1 MRTGAVMRDTPRGYT
16 LLEVMLVCGLL
27 ALLAAAALPFWLP
40 RRDQQQILAESLR
53 LQAYLLTLREQ
64 AFRSNGVRHILL
76 RRGSGE
82 ACLVGQPQD
91 DCRTVAAFVPIAPL
105 RLEAQ
110 MSSDAGFYG
119 VRNTAR
125 PGHIRLSDERRA
137 VRVIWSAQGRV
148 RLCAEYGLPVLT
160 ACDTSGE

>member
-1 MRTGAVMRDTPRGYT
+1 MRDTPRGYT

-76 RRGSGE
+76 RRGSGGRPVWLDSHRMT
-82 ACLVGQPQD
+82 AAPSRPL
-91 DCRTVAAFVPIAPL
+91 CR
-105 RLEAQ
+105 
-110 MSSDAGFYG
+110 
-119 VRNTAR
+119 
-125 PGHIRLSDERRA
+125 
-137 VRVIWSAQGRV
+137 
-148 RLCAEYGLPVLT
+148 
-160 ACDTSGE
+160 